1 MDDNITLKTGSYVL
15 NYKDKDGS
23 ERRAYGLAPA
33 TPAILTVKSQPYVD
47 SVTKVKGKRTVVR
60 VDRYYALETGGT
72 IAPISAYMVVA
83 VPDGSLITAANVT
96 DLVEDICRLVG
107 DDISTANQLQQGVPI
122 FLTGER

>member
-1 MDDNITLKTGSYVL
+1 MDDNITLKSGSFVL
-15 NYKDKDGS
+15 NFKDKDGS
-23 ERRAYGLAPA
+23 ERRVYGLAPA

-47 SVTKVKGKRTVVR
+47 SVTKVSGKRTVVR
-60 VDRYYALETGGT
+60 VDRYYALETGGI

-83 VPDGSLITAANVT
+83 VPNGSLITSANVT